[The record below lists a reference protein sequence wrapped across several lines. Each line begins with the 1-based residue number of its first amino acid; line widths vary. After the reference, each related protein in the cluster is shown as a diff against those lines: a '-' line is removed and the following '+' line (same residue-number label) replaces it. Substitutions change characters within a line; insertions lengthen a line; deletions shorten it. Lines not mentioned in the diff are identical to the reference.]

1 MPVFRPVHV
10 NPAGSG
16 LSRGGRHRR
25 GRARGRRAGR
35 AGQGPDTDEHRG
47 LDRRRTGS
55 DRHAFSAHGAS
66 SSAESEP
73 LQRFWR
79 DCEVASRH
87 AVGHFE
93 IDAQLYG
100 QALLGVPM
108 DVSALV

>member
-1 MPVFRPVHV
+1 MSIRRVVAYRAAADIDEAAHV
-10 NPAGSG
+10 GVVPDA
-16 LSRGGRHRR
+16 
-25 GRARGRRAGR
+25 RARARIRMNIAASIVDAREAIGM
-35 AGQGPDTDEHRG
+35 
-47 LDRRRTGS
+47 LL
-55 DRHAFSAHGAS
+55 SAHGAS